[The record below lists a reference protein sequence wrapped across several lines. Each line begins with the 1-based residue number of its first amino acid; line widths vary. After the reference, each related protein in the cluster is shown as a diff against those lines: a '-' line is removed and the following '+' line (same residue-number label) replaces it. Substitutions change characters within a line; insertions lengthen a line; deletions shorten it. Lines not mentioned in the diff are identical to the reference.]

1 MKDQKI
7 YFGQVDGHDY
17 IDFAAVGVT
26 FENRQQILQELF
38 QTSMS
43 NKDVVIPI
51 YLQKQETNEY
61 DKNAVKICLK
71 DNRCIG
77 FVSKNFNE
85 DVGKLIPQIKRSYIK
100 QIYMNN
106 KRLYNAMIRLE
117 F

>member
-1 MKDQKI
+1 MEDSRIHFVQADGKDC
-7 YFGQVDGHDY
+7 VD
-17 IDFAAVGVT
+17 FVAVGVT

-43 NKDVVIPI
+43 NKDVVIPV

-77 FVSKNFNE
+77 YVSKNFNE